1 MKQNIDKKVECNKTK
16 TKNHTTYL
24 YNKQNAFTEQVASPN
39 ILRECF
45 SRLETQALFQ
55 DDKEHT
61 DRKIA
66 DEQTVHMA
74 TCSMAES
81 LFYWLNIALEWTRTN
96 FNTAA
101 SHEIFLN

>member
-45 SRLETQALFQ
+45 SRLETLALFQ

-81 LFYWLNIALEWTRTN
+81 LFY
-96 FNTAA
+96 
-101 SHEIFLN
+101 